1 MKKVCFITVFVC
13 VLLFQNQS
21 IAQRFNILDKYPTDI
36 SYLRHDEVNMPII
49 RVVYGRP
56 SKVSEKVFG
65 DQIPYGK
72 LWRTGANE
80 ATEVKFYHDVK
91 FGNRI
96 VKAGTYILHTIP
108 GVDEWTIILNKNN
121 DTWGTCFYDE
131 TKDVIRFKVSA
142 KNDRMLD
149 VFCIEFEQRIKK
161 TYMVLAWDTTR
172 IDIPLKVNDNLLA
185 KI

>member
-1 MKKVCFITVFVC
+1 MKKVRFIAVFVC

-21 IAQRFNILDKYPTDI
+21 IAQRFNIIDKAPTDI
-36 SYLRHDEVNMPII
+36 CYLRQGEVAMPVIK
-49 RVVYGRP
+49 VVYGRP
-56 SKVSEKVFG
+56 SKNSQKVFG

-80 ATEVKFYHDVK
+80 ATEVKFYRDVK
-91 FGNRI
+91 FGDKL

-108 GVDEWTIILNKNN
+108 GANKWTIILNKNL
-121 DTWGTCFYDE
+121 DTWGACFYDE
-131 TKDVIRFKVSA
+131 KKDVIRFRVSS
-142 KNDRMLD
+142 KNTRMLD
-149 VFCIEFEQRIKK
+149 VFSIQFEQRTEN

-172 IDIPLKVNDNLLA
+172 VDIPLKVNDNLLA

>member
-1 MKKVCFITVFVC
+1 MKKVCFSAVFLC
-13 VLLFQNQS
+13 VLLFQNNS
-21 IAQRFNILDKYPTDI
+21 FAQKFNILDKYPTDI
-36 SYLRHDEVNMPII
+36 SYLIQNKVDKPVIK
-49 RVVYGRP
+49 VVYGRP
-56 SKVSEKVFG
+56 CKDSNKVFG

-80 ATEVKFYHDVK
+80 ATEVKFYCDVK
-91 FGNRI
+91 FGSEV

-108 GVDEWTIILNKNN
+108 GENEWTIILNKNI

-131 TKDVIRFKVSA
+131 TKDVIRIKVSP
-142 KNDRMLD
+142 KNTEQLD
-149 VFCIEFEQRIKK
+149 VFSIEFEHRLKN

-172 IDIPLKVNDNLLA
+172 VDIPLKVKNEFLA